1 MTRAGLTD
9 RICYA
14 ERDLNWL
21 RSLVPNCLNCDDHKD
36 GYCKRFSASPP
47 ADFLQQGCEH
57 WNFDDVPF

>member
-21 RSLVPNCLNCDDHKD
+21 KSLTPNCINCDDHKD
-36 GYCKRFSASPP
+36 GHCRRFSASPP
-47 ADFLQQGCEH
+47 PEFLQIGCEH
-57 WNFDDVPF
+57 WNYDDVPF